1 MKLIVLVDGDPA
13 NPKRMIKVAKTNK
26 PIMLAVTGKCDE
38 IAEFNRIYEA
48 IEKFSQSDGDIMIIG
63 TSGREDV
70 IDNLSSERPEMI
82 IPLSSKKTSKYYV
95 EKPVNMFL
103 DLIEIFENVAEPV

>member
-13 NPKRMIKVAKTNK
+13 NPKRMVKHAETKK
-26 PIMLAVTGKCDE
+26 PITLSITGKCDE
-38 IAEFNRIYEA
+38 ISEFNKIYEA
-48 IEKFSQSDGDIMIIG
+48 IEVFSQSDGDIMIIG
-63 TSGREDV
+63 NSGREMV

-103 DLIEIFENVAEPV
+103 DLIKIFENVAEPV